1 MNPACFPLRRLLRSA
16 SAALTAVMVLAMPA
30 RATDLSDLW
39 WNPNE
44 SGWGVNVAQQAEVL
58 YLTFYVYDPAR
69 APTWFVAILYYKSTT
84 PAGALVFDGRLYR
97 TAGPWFG
104 GAFNAQS
111 VATTDSGSAT
121 LTVTGISNATLDYT
135 VNGVAVSKQIT
146 RQTWRDNPS
155 VVGNFF
161 GALVGEVS
169 GCGGAGGAFAADGTM
184 NVTRSGANATFE
196 FQFSSG
202 VCTFAGPYTQSGRM
216 GSLAGTATCSGNVRG
231 AVTLVEVEANS
242 SGLTLRY
249 SGDYGNG
256 CRESG
261 RFGGVR
267 Q

>member
-1 MNPACFPLRRLLRSA
+1 MSSAHLMLRRFLYFA
-16 SAALTAVMVLAMPA
+16 GAVLAATTLLVTPA

-44 SGWGVNVAQQAEVL
+44 SGWGVNIAQQAEVL

-69 APTWFVAILYYKSTT
+69 APTWFVAILYYKSAT

-97 TAGPWFG
+97 TSGPWFG
-104 GAFNAQS
+104 GAFNSPS

-121 LTVTGISNATLDYT
+121 LTVTAISNATLDYT

-161 GALVGEVS
+161 GALVGQAS
-169 GCGGAGGAFAADGTM
+169 GCGGTGGAFAADGTM
-184 NVTRSGANATFE
+184 NITRSGTNASFE
-196 FQFSSG
+196 FQFSGG
-202 VCTFAGPYTQSGRM
+202 VCTFAGSYTQSGRM
-216 GSLAGTATCSGNVRG
+216 GSLAGTATCTGSVRG
-231 AVTLVEVEANS
+231 TVSLEEIEANG